1 MSGEPGPAPESCV
14 HNLHRI
20 GDGRAPRPESTDLCR
35 NALGVFH
42 MADCP
47 LTLGLGLVCSYYE
60 AAAEPHAT
68 TGDLELETAREELQ
82 RDFLGWRY
90 RRRARWL
97 TKPRNLVPVLLS
109 VESAPEPEE
118 VVPETLAMRLPPV
131 AASAEGGAPPVP
143 ANGAAALTS
152 QPITTEVATMGPV
165 VAAAPERYPGQRRS
179 EERLAKKRARL
190 AARDAAA
197 AAAAKA
203 AQIAAVTGSATA
215 EGPEDE
221 GDDDGFG
228 GDLAEDVEPVD
239 EGPKTVEQVLAAL
252 PDAPVGP
259 PPQRR
264 GGGRGPGGGG
274 GGPGGGGPPRDGQPR
289 HRRRRGRRG
298 RGGGG
303 GGGGGGGP
311 GGPPRPQ
318 GPRPSPRPPG

>member
-1 MSGEPGPAPESCV
+1 M

-20 GDGRAPRPESTDLCR
+20 GDGRAPRPEATDLCR

-47 LTLGLGLVCSYYE
+47 LTLGLGLTCSYYE

-68 TGDLELETAREELQ
+68 TGDLELEAAREELQ

-118 VVPETLAMRLPPV
+118 VVPEMLAMRAPPV
-131 AASAEGGAPPVP
+131 AASAEGGAPAAP
-143 ANGAAALTS
+143 ANGSAPPSL
-152 QPITTEVATMGPV
+152 QPITTEVATTGPV
-165 VAAAPERYPGQRRS
+165 AAAAPERYPGQRRS

-203 AQIAAVTGSATA
+203 AQIAAVTETAAA
-215 EGPEDE
+215 EGPEE
-221 GDDDGFG
+221 QGDDDGFG
-228 GDLAEDVEPVD
+228 GDLVPDAEPID

-274 GGPGGGGPPRDGQPR
+274 PGGGGPPRDGQPR

-298 RGGGG
+298 GGRGGG
-303 GGGGGGGP
+303 